1 MIGIHALY
9 KSYGKQ
15 TVLEDIHMS
24 FMPGTVSG
32 IVGKN
37 GAGKTTLFKCISGL
51 EAYSGDLTS
60 NYKSLKNHIGYLPT
74 EPFFFAKITGRE
86 YLQLCLNAKGLS
98 KTDFDLKNIFELPL
112 DLYASTYSTGM
123 KKKLALTAILIQQ
136 NEVFILDE
144 PFNGVDIQSNILINE
159 IIHRL
164 RSLGKTV
171 ILSSHIFVSLRD
183 TCDVIH
189 VLDQGRLMKT
199 VTRDGFDALEHEMK
213 DVMIEDR
220 IDRLDLK

>member
-1 MIGIHALY
+1 MIGIQALH

-15 TVLEDIHMS
+15 AVLVDIHLS
-24 FMPGTVSG
+24 FIPGTVSG

-51 EAYSGDLTS
+51 ETYSGELTS

-74 EPFFFAKITGRE
+74 EPYFFAKITGRE

-98 KTDFDLKNIFELPL
+98 TTDFDLKNVFELPL

-123 KKKLALTAILIQQ
+123 KKKLAMTAILIQQ
-136 NEVFILDE
+136 NDVFILDE

-164 RSLGKTV
+164 RTLGKTV

-189 VLDQGRLMKT
+189 VLDEGRIIQS
-199 VTRDGFDALEHEMK
+199 VTRDGFDALERDMK
-213 DVMIEDR
+213 NVMIEDR

>member
-1 MIGIHALY
+1 
-9 KSYGKQ
+9 
-15 TVLEDIHMS
+15 
-24 FMPGTVSG
+24 
-32 IVGKN
+32 
-37 GAGKTTLFKCISGL
+37 
-51 EAYSGDLTS
+51 
-60 NYKSLKNHIGYLPT
+60 
-74 EPFFFAKITGRE
+74 
-86 YLQLCLNAKGLS
+86 
-98 KTDFDLKNIFELPL
+98 
-112 DLYASTYSTGM
+112 M

-136 NEVFILDE
+136 NQVFILDE